1 MVKKNTLSKEVF
13 TDEQFPSVR
22 LATRTVLHKIDSPP
36 SPGPIILMHDRMF
49 IVGFNKSADIDIQR
63 RSLQTFQNVLKK
75 VMYCL
80 QDFHFKQR

>member
-22 LATRTVLHKIDSPP
+22 RTVLHKIDPPP
-36 SPGPIILMHDRMF
+36 SPGSIILMHDKMF

-63 RSLQTFQNVLKK
+63 RSLQMFQNVLKK